1 MDIIIRSDSVE
12 ITGYVNAVER
22 DSQPLRDRFGQ
33 FIERIRKGA
42 FKRAIQKNSDIHV
55 LLNHDWSRDLGSTT
69 RGNLELTEDSIGLKA
84 RVVTDDPEVIDDAR
98 NNRLV
103 GWSFGFHDAP
113 EGVQESVYNGMRQ
126 RIVNDMDLREVS
138 ILNSRRRP
146 AYEGTLINARDDEPP
161 IYLAEDFVNAVNI
174 RDETD
179 PQPQDSDEIKEE
191 PTFDNS
197 KYKQMIAEMKA

>member
-69 RGNLELTEDSIGLKA
+69 RGNLELTE
-84 RVVTDDPEVIDDAR
+84 T
-98 NNRLV
+98 
-103 GWSFGFHDAP
+103 
-113 EGVQESVYNGMRQ
+113 
-126 RIVNDMDLREVS
+126 LREKQRKGSLLWVLDRTKTAMGARLLRS
-138 ILNSRRRP
+138 FLEQP
-146 AYEGTLINARDDEPP
+146 LIEA
-161 IYLAEDFVNAVNI
+161 
-174 RDETD
+174 
-179 PQPQDSDEIKEE
+179 DEIERRL
-191 PTFDNS
+191 
-197 KYKQMIAEMKA
+197 

>member
-69 RGNLELTEDSIGLKA
+69 RGNLELTERFKFFFTHFVEFAAYIVCSTVCGNQFDAFKA
-84 RVVTDDPEVIDDAR
+84 GCFIKAVDIFNANIVV
-98 NNRLV
+98 
-103 GWSFGFHDAP
+103 
-113 EGVQESVYNGMRQ
+113 
-126 RIVNDMDLREVS
+126 
-138 ILNSRRRP
+138 
-146 AYEGTLINARDDEPP
+146 
-161 IYLAEDFVNAVNI
+161 
-174 RDETD
+174 
-179 PQPQDSDEIKEE
+179 
-191 PTFDNS
+191 
-197 KYKQMIAEMKA
+197 

>member
-84 RVVTDDPEVIDDAR
+84 RVVTDDPEVVDDAR
-98 NNRLV
+98 NGRLV
-103 GWSFGFHDAP
+103 GWSFGFLDEDVT
-113 EGVQESVYNGMRQ
+113 EGSFNGLRQ
-126 RIVNDMDLREVS
+126 RIVNALDLREVS
-138 ILNSRRRP
+138 ILNNKMRP
-146 AYEGTLINARDDEPP
+146 AYEGTLINARSEEEQP
-161 IYLAEDFVNAVNI
+161 INLAEDFITDVNV
-174 RDETD
+174 RTEDPE
-179 PQPQDSDEIKEE
+179 PQPE
-191 PTFDNS
+191 PQPDPEPAFDNS